1 MTLYG
6 FYRGELPRA
15 CDGWDGQLT
24 CWFVGATASQWLPT
38 RAWPSST
45 VSASHLRAMKGWLS
59 AMGKLTMATLPTA
72 STTARSGLL
81 VAPHSRWTSGTVGDP
96 LTRSHVVGSLRS
108 QEPLLGL
115 HRRKRSCSVW
125 PSGVR
130 VAMVPVL
137 DHATDLGWVGQRR
150 LSSRWRIE
158 RGFFSLA
165 ASSTPKL
172 VEPLMQV
179 SALAPYGQRQRNIV
193 SKEVV
198 DGVELDV
205 HRVVEHER
213 HLVGGHERGACSVD
227 SVIRAAP
234 EGTEASTRNAEHG
247 MPLNRMRPDNPEC

>member
-1 MTLYG
+1 
-6 FYRGELPRA
+6 
-15 CDGWDGQLT
+15 
-24 CWFVGATASQWLPT
+24 
-38 RAWPSST
+38 
-45 VSASHLRAMKGWLS
+45 
-59 AMGKLTMATLPTA
+59 
-72 STTARSGLL
+72 
-81 VAPHSRWTSGTVGDP
+81 
-96 LTRSHVVGSLRS
+96 
-108 QEPLLGL
+108 
-115 HRRKRSCSVW
+115 
-125 PSGVR
+125 
-130 VAMVPVL
+130 MVPVL

-227 SVIRAAP
+227 SVIRAAL